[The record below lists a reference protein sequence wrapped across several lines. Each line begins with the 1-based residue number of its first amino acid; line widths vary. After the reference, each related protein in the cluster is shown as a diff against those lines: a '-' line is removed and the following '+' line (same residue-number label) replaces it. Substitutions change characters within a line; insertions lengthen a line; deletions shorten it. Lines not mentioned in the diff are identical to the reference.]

1 VNRILFSLIILTF
14 GLPETILI
22 PEDFATIQEGIDA
35 SVDGDTVLV
44 ANGDYVENLVLDK
57 SIVLASYAI
66 YDNLISSLV
75 F

>member
-1 VNRILFSLIILTF
+1 MNRILFSLIILTF